1 MLRLIKPDKE
11 MSKMAEHIEINGFSL
26 FGKKEW
32 QQKKLKNLAEIV
44 RLNKENGGNSVRL
57 ILDRSTYLS
66 TTLFLLDRSF
76 GDRQYHDNKDI
87 QMFQGWEHDYRTNE
101 EPRIS
106 VTLSLKPTKED
117 EEQ

>member
-1 MLRLIKPDKE
+1 
-11 MSKMAEHIEINGFSL
+11 MAEHMEINGFSL

-44 RLNKENGGNSVRL
+44 RLGNSVRL

-87 QMFQGWEHDYRTNE
+87 QMFQGWEHDYRTND
-101 EPRIS
+101 EPHIS